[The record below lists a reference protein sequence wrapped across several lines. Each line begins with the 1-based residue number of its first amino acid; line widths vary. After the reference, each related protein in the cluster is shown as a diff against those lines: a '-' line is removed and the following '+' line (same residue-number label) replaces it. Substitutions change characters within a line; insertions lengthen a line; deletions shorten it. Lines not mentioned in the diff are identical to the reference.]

1 MKKRLITVLISF
13 LFSYSFLHAQE
24 IDFESI
30 KDSLNFGRFRT
41 IQFTGHSGGHLYS
54 GQNLQEQVVNGYG
67 SLTAKYAW
75 QSKDPEV
82 WGPYGYPSYGFGF
95 YAGFVGDPQI
105 FGNPNALYGFI
116 RFPISKPSRRNEF
129 AIEPSFG
136 LTYNLNPF
144 NPETNPLNDA
154 IGARMAVYF
163 AVNFGFAYRWTREM
177 DIVYGIDFTHFS
189 NGRTYTP
196 NYGLNM
202 LGLNLGLRYHFN
214 ADQRKIDKGVFPD
227 QLIQARYDRVR
238 KSSNRKLD
246 KNNSIN
252 VYLALGTVQST
263 QDAGTK
269 TRYGI
274 FSGVLDYQ
282 HKFNNMHSVTA
293 GVDYMVDNS
302 LAVDNPDDP
311 EKYMV
316 GIHAGYDF
324 MFWRMTIGVHLG
336 QYLTDS
342 RGKNS
347 LYTRPSLRYDINDWL
362 YAQVGLKTEGFAAD
376 WVEYGIGI
384 RPFKW

>member
-1 MKKRLITVLISF
+1 MNRRLITGLIIL
-13 LFSYSFLHAQE
+13 LFSFSLVNAQS
-24 IDFESI
+24 IDYESI

-41 IQFTGHSGGHLYS
+41 IQITGHGGAHLYS
-54 GQNLQEQVVNGYG
+54 GQTLNEQVAHGYG
-67 SLTAKYAW
+67 AINTKFAW

-82 WGPYGYPSYGFGF
+82 WGPYGYPSYGVGF
-95 YAGFVGDPQI
+95 YSGFVGDPQI

-116 RFPISKPSRRNEF
+116 RFPISNPSRRNEF
-129 AIEPSFG
+129 AVEPSFG

-154 IGARMAVYF
+154 IGGKMAVYF
-163 AVNFGFAYRWTREM
+163 SVNFGFAYRWTREL

-202 LGLNLGLRYHFN
+202 FGANLGLRYHFN
-214 ADQRKIDKGVFPD
+214 ADQKKVDRDIYTEKVIQSRYLRARKTPNK
-227 QLIQARYDRVR
+227 
-238 KSSNRKLD
+238 KLD
-246 KNNSIN
+246 KNQSIN

-269 TRYGI
+269 SRYGI

-282 HKFNNMHSVTA
+282 YKFNNMHSASA
-293 GVDYMVDNS
+293 GFDYMVDNS
-302 LAVDNPDDP
+302 LAVDNPSDP

-316 GIHAGYDF
+316 GVHAGYDF
-324 MFWRMTIGVHLG
+324 MFWRLTVGVHIG

-347 LYTRPSLRYDINDWL
+347 LYTRPSLRYDINDWM

-376 WVEYGIGI
+376 WVEYGIGF